1 MTTCWTKRKRNITW
15 NFWLNHVQHLNKIEE
30 NSGRY
35 FQNDLT
41 LQRLGHQCIRSL
53 AVVACKKGLRLWR
66 TKRARVGVSSRDSPK
81 WRGCFLAT
89 AVAKVGRGGTCLG
102 VIGGGPVMGIRT
114 QKSNEWTSK
123 AKNLRHNRISLKHNA
138 AMSHVSLVSTAELCS
153 KSVKRFDFQTISP
166 RKHNKSVNDNIQGR
180 IQDFF

>member
-15 NFWLNHVQHLNKIEE
+15 NFWLNHVQHLKKIEE

-123 AKNLRHNRISLKHNA
+123 AKNLRHNRMSINKQRGNVSCLSCFHCWVVLKKCKKIWFSNNF
-138 AMSHVSLVSTAELCS
+138 ST
-153 KSVKRFDFQTISP
+153 
-166 RKHNKSVNDNIQGR
+166 
-180 IQDFF
+180 